1 MSIKSNSNILIIF
14 LILVLYAFIEGFR
27 MPSLWSINYYLP
39 SFFDGFYRRALPG
52 TILSFF
58 GDLRFNYY
66 TIATIQFS
74 VLISLL
80 LWIYYIFQKNLLLM
94 LIISLYLVSPAGGY
108 LFNEV
113 GYIEQLL
120 YLILFISIALFRKHK
135 TTSIILFSS
144 SMFIHEL
151 ALFATLPIY
160 FTYIYLSTKNLKQ
173 TILYIMPS
181 ILFFL
186 VILIFFQVV
195 PLDAIELFKERVSNA
210 SSYPLRN
217 DYYTVF
223 TNEITGSRNKI
234 YYTLDSL
241 NQIFLLCSLAVTASI
256 LVYQISKKQILIALL
271 FFLTATTPLLL
282 GFFGWDV
289 YRWYFLSLSSLT
301 TVLIIILLHYQVI
314 FTEIASIQKILVLF
328 IIIYSLLI
336 SNMYLVYFDIHE
348 YKPRPFNKESVH
360 EVLYEYT
367 KNTYKVK

>member
-1 MSIKSNSNILIIF
+1 MSIKSSFGIFILFLVII
-14 LILVLYAFIEGFR
+14 LYAFIEGFR

-52 TILSFF
+52 TILSFL
-58 GDLRFNYY
+58 GDLKFNYY

-120 YLILFISIALFRKHK
+120 YLILFISITLFKKHK
-135 TTSIILFSS
+135 IISIILFSS

-160 FTYIYLSTKNLKQ
+160 FTYVYITTKNLKQ
-173 TILYIMPS
+173 TILYIIPS

-186 VILIFFQVV
+186 IIFIFFQVV
-195 PLDAIELFKERVSNA
+195 PIDTVELFKEKVSNA

-217 DYYTVF
+217 AYYTVF
-223 TNEITGSRNKI
+223 TSEITGSRNKI

-241 NQIFLLCSLAVTASI
+241 NQIFLLCSLAATTSI
-256 LVYQISKKQILIALL
+256 LVYKISKKQILIAIL
-271 FFLTATTPLLL
+271 FFLTAVAPLLL

-301 TVLIIILLHYQVI
+301 TVLIIILLHYQVV
-314 FTEIASIQKILVLF
+314 FTEMVSIQRISVLF

-348 YKPRPFNKESVH
+348 YKPRPFNKESVNEVMH
-360 EVLYEYT
+360 EYYR
-367 KNTYKVK
+367 NTYKVK